1 MASSSNNLRKHRW
14 SSPPEMSPNK
24 YLKRSESDPPRR
36 VSYTTSEES
45 ERPPQASVRRV
56 TISPRSAAP
65 SESPRFRNEDSEEHS
80 ARAKGRIRPSLHTS
94 SVNESTLKVTSA
106 GASTKRS
113 EGNHNADQGT
123 ENTRR
128 SQKDISCSRTP
139 RAQAP
144 SMLFM
149 KAFQDIIK
157 NPERTQ
163 SLTSTPKK
171 RHREKE
177 SDEESNKFILKEK
190 GNDTSTAETSYSPET
205 ESKTLPGVK
214 ETVASEH
221 QEENDENC
229 AELLDSSPATPEL
242 QPEPGADTQQ
252 ESSRLVFLYDE
263 DSDKEG
269 DKEDVSDKDPSI
281 GSDFSDIED
290 VVSLA
295 RFSQEDEVL
304 PSSPA
309 TQETFDVSS
318 HYVMYPLHLYRSP
331 WRHYMERSASSST
344 YVPRT
349 EENTWRQDAANSSL
363 ISEHSANIVDNTV
376 LSVSS
381 DSDSAG
387 SRRRERS
394 GSFDTSW
401 TYGNTTKVMR
411 RTSEPCL
418 TDTIK
423 LPKFLEDGFIDT
435 HCHLDMLFSKLSFS
449 GSFTELRRKYT
460 TTFPREFQGCIADF
474 CDPGTLHKHQWE
486 HLLEEDMVWGA
497 FGCHP
502 HFAQYYND
510 KKQEEILKAMR
521 HPKAVAYGEMGLDYS
536 YKCSTEVS
544 VQHEV
549 FEKQL
554 KLAVSMGKPLV
565 IHCRDA
571 DEDLMKIM
579 KKCVP
584 RDYKIH
590 RHCFTGNYKEAREAM
605 KQIPLERLI
614 VETDA
619 PYFLPRQVP
628 KSLCKFS
635 HPGLAMH
642 TVQEIA
648 KTKNLSVKSVLATL
662 LQNTNR
668 LYSL

>member
-1 MASSSNNLRKHRW
+1 MYKASQSPVSRISSVIMASSGNKLRKHRW

-36 VSYTTSEES
+36 VSYTTNEES
-45 ERPPQASVRRV
+45 ERPPWVMERHV
-56 TISPRSAAP
+56 TISPRGAAP
-65 SESPRFRNEDSEEHS
+65 PESPGSRREDSDEHS
-80 ARAKGRIRPSLHTS
+80 ALAKGRGRPSIKTS
-94 SVNESTLKVTSA
+94 GTQS
-106 GASTKRS
+106 
-113 EGNHNADQGT
+113 NHNADQGA

-128 SQKDISCSRTP
+128 SPKDISSCRTP

-144 SMLFM
+144 TMLFM
-149 KAFQDIIK
+149 RAFQDIIK
-157 NPERTQ
+157 NPKGTQ

-171 RHREKE
+171 RQQERGSE
-177 SDEESNKFILKEK
+177 EESKK
-190 GNDTSTAETSYSPET
+190 ETSIDTDTTEKLYSPET
-205 ESKTLPGVK
+205 ESKNLHRRK
-214 ETVASEH
+214 ETAASKH
-221 QEENDENC
+221 QEKNDESC
-229 AELLDSSPATPEL
+229 ADLLNSSPATTDL
-242 QPEPGADTQQ
+242 QPEPRADMQQ

-263 DSDKEG
+263 DSDKDG
-269 DKEDVSDKDPSI
+269 DTEDISDKDPSI

-295 RFSQEDEVL
+295 RFSQEEEVP
-304 PSSPA
+304 PSSSTAEEPS
-309 TQETFDVSS
+309 DVSS
-318 HYVMYPLHLYRSP
+318 RYVMYPLHLYRSP
-331 WRHYMERSASSST
+331 WRNYIERSASSST

-349 EENTWRQDAANSSL
+349 EENTWRQDESYSSFF
-363 ISEHSANIVDNTV
+363 SEHSANILDNIA

-387 SRRRERS
+387 SRCRERS
-394 GSFDTSW
+394 GSFDTSLI
-401 TYGNTTKVMR
+401 YENTTKMMR

-449 GSFTELRRKYT
+449 GSFTDLRRKYT

-474 CDPGTLHKHQWE
+474 CDPDTLHNQQWE
-486 HLLEEDMVWGA
+486 RLLEEDMVWGA

-502 HFAQYYND
+502 HFAQYYTD
-510 KKQEEILKAMR
+510 KKQAEILKAMR

-536 YKCSTEVS
+536 HKCSTQVS

-554 KLAVSMGKPLV
+554 KLAVAMGKPLV

-571 DEDLMKIM
+571 DEDLLRIM

-590 RHCFTGNYKEAREAM
+590 RHCFTGNYK
-605 KQIPLERLI
+605 
-614 VETDA
+614 
-619 PYFLPRQVP
+619 VP

-668 LYSL
+668 LYNL